1 MKSIQTIFLLAVV
14 LWQVPSQAA
23 TWVEIGGNDEVV
35 VFTDTESIRKT
46 GNRVETWIKWD
57 LTNAQDI
64 PSSYPAKTYLAE
76 KQLQV
81 YDCQSRSLAVI
92 QRVRYE
98 ASDGNL
104 VVDSYIVDEESWK
117 FSKVVPEI
125 IDETSINF
133 ECKKFDPKRK

>member
-23 TWVEIGGNDEVV
+23 AWVEIGGKDEVV
-35 VFTDTESIRKT
+35 VFTDTDTESIRKT

-64 PSSYPAKTYLAE
+64 PGSHLAKTYLAE

-81 YDCQSRSLAVI
+81 CDRQSRSLAVI
-92 QRVRYE
+92 Q
-98 ASDGNL
+98 
-104 VVDSYIVDEESWK
+104 
-117 FSKVVPEI
+117 
-125 IDETSINF
+125 
-133 ECKKFDPKRK
+133 